1 MKRRALPMALTV
13 VVAAAVVIG
22 GLTFSRFVQESL
34 WQESV
39 TDVLEVTSQGR
50 HALDAYLGTD
60 FNALDLFVAE
70 AARVD
75 GTDEEAIGAAI
86 ELFDRETDDSTYL
99 TVDLASGRLY
109 RTGDQAASNILDE
122 DQVDAL
128 REMPESGILQPFL
141 DEVTGVNSIA
151 VYKKFTFADGTQA
164 FARKARPV
172 STLVDEFSLS
182 FYDNTG
188 FSYVVN
194 AQGDVLVRSMH
205 SASNR
210 TFANIFDIVDAQGN
224 DEGVVASFEASLAK
238 GQSGIT
244 LFAYGG
250 EQYLFC
256 YTPMES
262 AEGWSLVSIIPNAV
276 ITEQADAVLRA
287 TAALC
292 TVIAIGL
299 LAVLLAFWLT
309 GRAHHREIERMAYY
323 DSLTGLYS
331 SDKFKIEGNALLAA
345 ALEGL
350 STNESRSG
358 GKGGQEGDRAPVAEG
373 AQGGV
378 AVAYFNISD
387 FKLINDVDGY
397 QRGDEILTSL
407 GEVLADVARPGGIA
421 SRLSA
426 DHFLLAFP
434 YRDAQEAVARCQA
447 VVDRAHRL
455 TAAGK
460 QLSLHAGLCCSEDA
474 PDATDVN
481 ELTDRARIAKTEGR
495 HAGKELLRFSHT
507 MRDQLLRRA
516 DLERSMESAL
526 ENEEFFVVI
535 QPKYSPDG
543 QRVLG
548 GEALVRWRRPGEGVV
563 SPGEF
568 VPLFEQNGFI
578 IRLDEF
584 VFERTCRY
592 LRERLDAGEPVVPV
606 SANVSRLH
614 LHRPDFVETYARIKD
629 RYRIPDGMAELE
641 VTESI
646 VLEDLGNARRVIAAL
661 QARGFSC
668 SIDDFGSGESSLNAL
683 KDLPVDV
690 LKLDRA
696 FLFGHDQ
703 SLKEDVVVR
712 TVIDMA
718 GRLQMKTVMEGVE
731 TPEQLAFLQTTAC
744 DMIQGFVFSR
754 PVSPEAF
761 FRLVDGA

>member
-1 MKRRALPMALTV
+1 M
-13 VVAAAVVIG
+13 
-22 GLTFSRFVQESL
+22 
-34 WQESV
+34 
-39 TDVLEVTSQGR
+39 
-50 HALDAYLGTD
+50 
-60 FNALDLFVAE
+60 
-70 AARVD
+70 
-75 GTDEEAIGAAI
+75 
-86 ELFDRETDDSTYL
+86 
-99 TVDLASGRLY
+99 
-109 RTGDQAASNILDE
+109 
-122 DQVDAL
+122 
-128 REMPESGILQPFL
+128 
-141 DEVTGVNSIA
+141 
-151 VYKKFTFADGTQA
+151 
-164 FARKARPV
+164 
-172 STLVDEFSLS
+172 
-182 FYDNTG
+182 
-188 FSYVVN
+188 
-194 AQGDVLVRSMH
+194 
-205 SASNR
+205 
-210 TFANIFDIVDAQGN
+210 
-224 DEGVVASFEASLAK
+224 
-238 GQSGIT
+238 
-244 LFAYGG
+244 
-250 EQYLFC
+250 
-256 YTPMES
+256 
-262 AEGWSLVSIIPNAV
+262 
-276 ITEQADAVLRA
+276 
-287 TAALC
+287 
-292 TVIAIGL
+292 
-299 LAVLLAFWLT
+299 
-309 GRAHHREIERMAYY
+309 
-323 DSLTGLYS
+323 
-331 SDKFKIEGNALLAA
+331 
-345 ALEGL
+345 
-350 STNESRSG
+350 
-358 GKGGQEGDRAPVAEG
+358 
-373 AQGGV
+373 
-378 AVAYFNISD
+378 
-387 FKLINDVDGY
+387 
-397 QRGDEILTSL
+397 
-407 GEVLADVARPGGIA
+407 
-421 SRLSA
+421 
-426 DHFLLAFP
+426 
-434 YRDAQEAVARCQA
+434 
-447 VVDRAHRL
+447 
-455 TAAGK
+455 
-460 QLSLHAGLCCSEDA
+460 
-474 PDATDVN
+474 N

-526 ENEEFFVVI
+526 EHEEFFVVI

>member
-1 MKRRALPMALTV
+1 M
-13 VVAAAVVIG
+13 
-22 GLTFSRFVQESL
+22 
-34 WQESV
+34 
-39 TDVLEVTSQGR
+39 
-50 HALDAYLGTD
+50 
-60 FNALDLFVAE
+60 
-70 AARVD
+70 
-75 GTDEEAIGAAI
+75 
-86 ELFDRETDDSTYL
+86 
-99 TVDLASGRLY
+99 
-109 RTGDQAASNILDE
+109 
-122 DQVDAL
+122 
-128 REMPESGILQPFL
+128 
-141 DEVTGVNSIA
+141 
-151 VYKKFTFADGTQA
+151 
-164 FARKARPV
+164 

-238 GQSGIT
+238 GQSGIA

-345 ALEGL
+345 AREGL
-350 STNESRSG
+350 SANESRSG
-358 GKGGQEGDRAPVAEG
+358 GKGGQEGDRAPAAEG

-447 VVDRAHRL
+447 VVDRAHWL

-495 HAGKELLRFSHT
+495 HAGKGLLRFSHT

-526 ENEEFFVVI
+526 EHEEFFVVI

-578 IRLDEF
+578 MQAGRVHVRTRLPLPA
-584 VFERTCRY
+584 RK
-592 LRERLDAGEPVVPV
+592 AGRRASPWCPM

-629 RYRIPDGMAELE
+629 RYRIPDGHVPSWKL
-641 VTESI
+641 TESI
-646 VLEDLGNARRVIAAL
+646 VHGRPARQCPAGHRRPAGTSASAVP
-661 QARGFSC
+661 STT
-668 SIDDFGSGESSLNAL
+668 SGRESRRSTRL

-690 LKLDRA
+690 LKLDRGVPVRPRPA
-696 FLFGHDQ
+696 
-703 SLKEDVVVR
+703 SLQG
-712 TVIDMA
+712 
-718 GRLQMKTVMEGVE
+718 GRGG
-731 TPEQLAFLQTTAC
+731 AHRH
-744 DMIQGFVFSR
+744 R
-754 PVSPEAF
+754 PWPRQA
-761 FRLVDGA
+761 AA